1 MKQAQVEHVDHN
13 ALRTN
18 QAVIIAALVTAYTG
32 DLPLLVFICGA
43 PMMIGALIGKP
54 AFLPIYRLLQ
64 AIGLIRPDPQPDHHE
79 PHRFAQ
85 LLGAI
90 MLLAGSLGFLLNV
103 NAFGW
108 IFTMIVIFLAGLNLF
123 LGFCMGC
130 TLYYWLARWGVPG
143 FDKTPIE
150 RAR

>member
-1 MKQAQVEHVDHN
+1 
-13 ALRTN
+13 
-18 QAVIIAALVTAYTG
+18 
-32 DLPLLVFICGA
+32 
-43 PMMIGALIGKP
+43 
-54 AFLPIYRLLQ
+54 
-64 AIGLIRPDPQPDHHE
+64 
-79 PHRFAQ
+79 
-85 LLGAI
+85 